1 MVKDYL
7 VFMFLSVSAGAAMGL
22 GFWGSKKLTNKCDE
36 WLAMQDPEVRKLAE
50 EVRKAAAEKRRATLD
65 EIGKET
71 K

>member
-1 MVKDYL
+1 MKD
-7 VFMFLSVSAGAAMGL
+7 FLAFGAITATAGFFMGL

-36 WLAMQDPEVRKLAE
+36 WLAFQDPEVQRLAE